1 MLRMFV
7 RWWLDIILKS
17 NLKNTSRMKTQIV
30 GLNFEFCF
38 FALEVVPWKL
48 SYGLSLY
55 WAWWAITWALLL
67 NYSGPLAQAELVY
80 STAM

>member
-1 MLRMFV
+1 
-7 RWWLDIILKS
+7 
-17 NLKNTSRMKTQIV
+17 MKTQIV

-55 WAWWAITWALLL
+55 WAW
-67 NYSGPLAQAELVY
+67 
-80 STAM
+80 